1 MQIPCF
7 KKNSITLLFFLGVAF
22 PNLPAQTPDWQ
33 IDHRAQSIRL
43 GKLGLIQLTDS
54 LTAPYA
60 TDREKVR
67 AIFSWITDNIA
78 YDCHF
83 QNARDPLM
91 DDVDRLTNDI
101 ERRLAVVLKNKR
113 ALCGG
118 YAFLFKTMC
127 DLAEVQ
133 ARVVEGKAYGGH
145 TPAEGHAWN
154 AVRLD
159 DQWYWLDATWSSGT
173 CSNGR
178 FQQQYQASWY
188 LTSVTR
194 MLRSH
199 RPTEDFWLDEK
210 DGE

>member
-1 MQIPCF
+1 MFCCKGAGLGLIF
-7 KKNSITLLFFLGVAF
+7 SLGLFLI
-22 PNLPAQTPDWQ
+22 NLPAQTPDWQ